1 MAATSDGDSKGGAG
15 RTSGRH
21 QVGGEADRYL
31 GGPRPLGAI
40 VPRLTRPAFRRFSPA
55 AAQILADWPE
65 VVGPALAAVTVPR
78 RLTRGT
84 LTLACSGPVALELA
98 HLAPQLIARI
108 NAHCGRVVVQR
119 LSFVQKPPAPGATGT
134 MGGVRAPGAAPA
146 PVPPRVAQ
154 ALGRVAGAE
163 LRAALEKLAQG
174 VYRSNQQRGG
184 DS

>member
-1 MAATSDGDSKGGAG
+1 MSGSLSRRLARNLAGALVALAALAAVLLHWAVE
-15 RTSGRH
+15 R
-21 QVGGEADRYL
+21 QVEL
-31 GGPRPLGAI
+31 E
-40 VPRLTRPAFRRFSPA
+40 
-55 AAQILADWPE
+55 LAM
-65 VVGPALAAVTVPR
+65 VGPALAAVTVPR

-134 MGGVRAPGAAPA
+134 IGGVRAPGAAPA

-163 LRAALEKLAQG
+163 LRSALEKLAQG